1 MRVRVLGSAAGGG
14 CPQWN
19 CACETCRRGHVRS
32 QDSVAVSGDG
42 RAWYLINASPDIR
55 TQLIATPELRPGP
68 GLRETPLRG
77 VLLTTAELDHTIGL
91 LSLREATSLIVYAT
105 SAVTTALAPFRA
117 LLAAYTNAEWRDLPT
132 DLTLD
137 GGLKVQ
143 RTTVGTKRPRYA
155 AHLPGDDW
163 VSALR
168 LSAHPADGAHPAGG
182 VRPSSGAGP
191 AGGVGPST
199 GADSAGGVG
208 PSTGAG
214 PAGGVGPS
222 SGAGPAGGVGP
233 SNGADSAG
241 GAAPAPGEGRHPEFV
256 YATCLPAWTAE
267 FDGFIA
273 GADEVLVDGT
283 FATEDELA
291 RMTGRAGSAAGMGHL
306 PMADSRP
313 HFARHPGTR
322 FRYGHLNNTNAATG
336 PDVAEDGID
345 LV

>member
-19 CACETCRRGHVRS
+19 CACETCRRGHVQS

-117 LLAAYTNAEWRDLPT
+117 LLAAYTNAEWRDLLT

-168 LSAHPADGAHPAGG
+168 LSTHPADGAHPAGG

-191 AGGVGPST
+191 AGGVCPSNDA
-199 GADSAGGVG
+199 GAAGGVC
-208 PSTGAG
+208 
-214 PAGGVGPS
+214 
-222 SGAGPAGGVGP
+222 P